1 MHKNMTLI
9 DRRVRA
15 FVIAPLAIILA
26 IVVGMGTVGGVLLL
40 IVAVAMLATSAA
52 AFCPL
57 YTIGRKALPRR
68 P

>member
-15 FVIAPLAIILA
+15 FVIAPIAIVLA
-26 IVVGMGTVGGVLLL
+26 IVVGVGSVGGVLLL
-40 IVAVAMLATSAA
+40 ILAGAMLATSAA

-57 YTIGRKALPRR
+57 YTLARKALPH
-68 P
+68 